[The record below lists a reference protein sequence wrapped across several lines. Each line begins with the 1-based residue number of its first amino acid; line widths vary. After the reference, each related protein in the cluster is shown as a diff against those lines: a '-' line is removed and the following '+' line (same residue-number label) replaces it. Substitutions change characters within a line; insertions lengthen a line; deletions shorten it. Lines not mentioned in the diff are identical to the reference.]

1 MMKKG
6 KIEDSPF
13 YVEYTGK
20 IKHNGKHIKT
30 YAYHVKKDFVNPL
43 KEFFNERFGDLSAN
57 GIMEQIVYDYYF
69 RYAHDRNSTGK
80 TIIALI
86 DESEITSDNPQIM
99 PLFVHNQYPKD
110 NKYGVLID
118 KGIIDNYNQ
127 MQYLA
132 FVDRFDKLS
141 DDLQDKII
149 SLFINDG
156 FSISGFDVFDKLKDL
171 DENSF
176 KDLLVIQIPLNNYL
190 DTKINGVYC
199 YENDDADNSPAES
212 KHVGLAIIRN
222 WDFPMVYSW
231 NLNEDFGI
239 DVEVISKV
247 ELEYLKNLCTKYN
260 PEAFTFVKLAETFE
274 FSNNYKLKEVRKE
287 IARYEKNIANLK
299 DQEQLLLNEMKN
311 ENDSK

>member
-20 IKHNGKHIKT
+20 VHRKEKYT
-30 YAYHVKKDFVNPL
+30 YHVKKDFVNPL
-43 KEFFNERFGDLSAN
+43 KEFFDERFGALSKSE
-57 GIMEQIVYDYYF
+57 IMEQIVYDYYF

-86 DESEITSDNPQIM
+86 DESEITSDNPKIM
-99 PLFVHNQYPKD
+99 PLFVQNQYPKD

-127 MQYLA
+127 MQYVA
-132 FVDRFDKLS
+132 FVDRFDRLS
-141 DDLQDKII
+141 DDLQEKII

-176 KDLLVIQIPLNNYL
+176 KDLLIIQIPLNNYL

-212 KHVGLAIIRN
+212 KHVGLAVIRN
-222 WDFPMVYSW
+222 LNFPLVYTWS
-231 NLNEDFGI
+231 LNEDFGI

-247 ELEYLKNLCTKYN
+247 GLEYLKNLCVKYN
-260 PEAFTFVKLAETFE
+260 QDAFAFVKLAETFE
-274 FSNNYKLKEVRKE
+274 FSSDYKLKEVRKE
-287 IARYEKNIANLK
+287 IARYKSITTNLK
-299 DQEQLLLNEMKN
+299 EQEQLLLDEMKN